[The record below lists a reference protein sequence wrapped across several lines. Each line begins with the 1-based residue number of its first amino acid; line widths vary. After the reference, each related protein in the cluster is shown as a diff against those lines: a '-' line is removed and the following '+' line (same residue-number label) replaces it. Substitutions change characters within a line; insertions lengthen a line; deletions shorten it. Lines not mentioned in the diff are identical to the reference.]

1 MPGAKYIITHNNE
14 VNQTAANIPGITI
27 EALTP
32 RHMCIKRRK
41 SHNLKV
47 KLFAIDMNNETIR
60 VQCEKDHDA
69 REYHARD
76 LLSIHV
82 KYPRPGNYVLAIA
95 FMSGMEIELFEA
107 GQKELTLFEA
117 FRNELLG
124 YFGDF
129 VHLKDFE
136 VAHA

>member
-1 MPGAKYIITHNNE
+1 MTRNNS
-14 VNQTAANIPGITI
+14 VISTAANIPGIEIDT
-27 EALTP
+27 LTP

-47 KLFAIDMNNETIR
+47 KLLAIDLNNETVR

-69 REYHARD
+69 RDYHARD

-95 FMSGMEIELFEA
+95 FMSGVEIDLFEA
-107 GQKELTLFEA
+107 GQKEVTILEA
-117 FRNELLG
+117 FKNELLG

-129 VHLKDFE
+129 VHLKEFE
-136 VAHA
+136 AVRA